1 MPDTIDEALGFRG
14 PHFLYVYSVDLFSL
28 LVNQVYCICR
38 VFHKEYIVICLLV
51 YRLIIVEK
59 MYATI

>member
-1 MPDTIDEALGFRG
+1 MRLSVFEGLIFVCIFSG
-14 PHFLYVYSVDLFSL
+14 PACFSL

-38 VFHKEYIVICLLV
+38 VFHKEYIVIWLLV

-59 MYATI
+59 MYAAI

>member
-14 PHFLYVYSVDLFSL
+14 PHFCMYIQWICFSL

-38 VFHKEYIVICLLV
+38 VFHKEYIVIWLLV
-51 YRLIIVEK
+51 YRLIIAEK
-59 MYATI
+59 MYAAI